1 MSVVALAAPLAGWA
15 TRLDEVPDPAFAQGM
30 VGDGVAIDPTSNQLC
45 APCDGVVVSVH
56 RARHACT
63 LRGDDGAEILLHI
76 GVDTVELRGEGF
88 EVLVT
93 AGQRVRTGDPLI
105 RFDLD
110 RIVRRAKSLLTMVL
124 LIGGEGLAVIER
136 VVDREVAVGD
146 RLLMIGGGDG
156 RAAGPGATNGH
167 AAASAERRVRVGI
180 AHGLHAR
187 PAAAFARRARQHAGE
202 VTVAC
207 RGRTANGKSMTALM
221 ALDARL
227 GDDLTIAAS
236 GPRGEAAAS
245 ELAALVL
252 AGFDDTNSLAERA
265 APGAAIAAAPGA
277 AIAAAPGVRTTAP
290 APAAAVAW
298 LPAGHEVVLDGA
310 AAAPGLAAGRV
321 VRLADAASP
330 EVARDGAGAGI
341 ERARLAAALAGVRDE
356 LARTIAGA
364 QGSGAAAAG
373 DIFRAH
379 LDLLDDPDLAAAADR
394 QIADGRSAAW
404 AWHSALG
411 ELAAALRGL
420 GNPLLAERTADLA
433 DLERRAL
440 AQLAGG
446 AAGRLPAALPEGAV
460 LVADELW
467 PSELAALPP
476 GRVAAL
482 CTARG
487 GATSHVAILAAGLG
501 LPAVVALGDGAQ
513 RIPDGAPVIVDG
525 DRGRIRV
532 FPAAATRAQADRA
545 IAERTARRRA
555 ALAHAHEPARTSD
568 GAAIAVQANLGAA
581 GDAAGA
587 LGHGADGCGL
597 LRTEFLFLDRA
608 TAPSEDEQAARYQQ
622 IADALGHRPL
632 VIRTLD
638 AGGDKPLA
646 YLRHDPEDNPA
657 LGVRGIRLALRHP
670 ALLRTQLRA
679 ILRVRPAGV
688 CRVMLPMVT
697 SLAELAAVRAMLD
710 DERRAQGAPPVALGA
725 MIEVP
730 AAALTSGALSAE
742 AEFFSIGTNDLA
754 QYALAIDRASRD
766 LAGELTAL
774 HPGVLRLIA
783 SAVGGAAVR
792 GRPVAVCGG
801 AAGDPRAVPLLIGLG
816 VRSLSVAPAAIPEI
830 KRLVRTLSAARCAEI
845 AIASLSLDSAG
856 AVRALVDSQFA
867 ELAPSAPLANV
878 ADFAHTA

>member
-1 MSVVALAAPLAGWA
+1 MTVLALAAPLAGWA

-30 VGDGVAIDPTSNQLC
+30 VGDGVAIDPTSNVLC

-56 RARHACT
+56 RAGHACT
-63 LRGDDGAEILLHI
+63 LRSDGGAELLLHV

-88 EVLVT
+88 EVLV
-93 AGQRVRTGDPLI
+93 ADGQRVRTGTPLI

-110 RIVRRAKSLLTMVL
+110 RVGRRAKSLVSPVL
-124 LIGGEGLAVIER
+124 LVGGEGMTVIER
-136 VVDREVAVGD
+136 VVDCEVAVGD
-146 RLLMIGGGDG
+146 RLLLIGNAEG
-156 RAAGPGATNGH
+156 RVAGPAVPAGAR
-167 AAASAERRVRVGI
+167 AASAERRVRIGV

-187 PAAAFARRARQHAGE
+187 PASAFVRRAQQHAGE

-207 RGRTANGKSMTALM
+207 RGRTANGKSMTGLM

-227 GDDLTIAAS
+227 DDEVIIIAS
-236 GPRGEAAAS
+236 GPGAEAAAS

-252 AGFDDTNSLAERA
+252 AGFDEANGRPA
-265 APGAAIAAAPGA
+265 AAAPA
-277 AIAAAPGVRTTAP
+277 PAAPEVRTAAP
-290 APAAAVAW
+290 APAAAVVW
-298 LPAGHEVVLDGA
+298 LPQGHEVALDGI
-310 AAAPGLAAGRV
+310 AAAPGLAAGCV
-321 VRLADAASP
+321 VRLASTASP
-330 EVARDGAGAGI
+330 EVARDGAGKGA
-341 ERARLAAALAGVRDE
+341 ERARLASALSGVRDA
-356 LARTIAGA
+356 LAQTIAHA
-364 QGSGAAAAG
+364 RGSGAGDAG
-373 DIFRAH
+373 DIFGAH
-379 LDLLDDPDLAAAADR
+379 LDLLGDPELTAAADR
-394 QIADGRSAAW
+394 QIADGRSAGW
-404 AWHSALG
+404 AWRTALR
-411 ELAAALRGL
+411 EQAAALRAL

-433 DLERRAL
+433 DLEHRVL
-440 AQLAGG
+440 TELAGG
-446 AAGRLPAALPEGAV
+446 AAGRLPAALPDGAV

-467 PSELAALPP
+467 PSELAALPA
-476 GRVAAL
+476 GRIAAL
-482 CTARG
+482 CTAGG

-501 LPAVVALGDGAQ
+501 LPAVVALGDAAH

-525 DRGRIRV
+525 DRGRVRV
-532 FPAAATRAQADRA
+532 FPAAATRAKADRA
-545 IAERTARRRA
+545 IAERAVRRTS
-555 ALAHAHEPARTSD
+555 ALAHAHAPAHTGD
-568 GAAIAVQANLGAA
+568 GAAVAVHANIGQRGA
-581 GDAAGA
+581 DEAAGA

-608 TAPSEDEQAARYQQ
+608 TAPSEDEQAACYQQ

-670 ALLRTQLRA
+670 GLLRSQLRA

-688 CRVMLPMVT
+688 CRIMLPMVT
-697 SLAELAAVRAMLD
+697 SLSELATVRAMLD
-710 DERRAQGAPPVALGA
+710 EERRAQGAPPVPLGA

-754 QYALAIDRASRD
+754 QYALAIDRTSRD
-766 LAGELTAL
+766 LAGELTGL

-783 SAVGGAAVR
+783 SAVGGAAAR

-801 AAGDPRAVPLLIGLG
+801 SAGDPWAVPLLIGLG
-816 VRSLSVAPAAIPEI
+816 VRSLSVAPAAVPEI

-845 AIASLSLDSAG
+845 AIASLSLDSPG
-856 AVRALVDSQFA
+856 AVRALVASHVTELA
-867 ELAPSAPLANV
+867 PLAPSAANV
-878 ADFAHTA
+878 ADFADFADFAHTA